1 MWGHLPKPF
10 QHIKTLRHSS
20 KSPWISFFSYS
31 YSDAPHKRS
40 KLSPLQERR
49 IVDRFWLYAKG
60 GGGGSGCTGTHRSRD
75 DLCGRPDGGDVI
87 LECSPTCCDFSGLQP
102 HLVYRG
108 GHGSSKN
115 KIGTRGADK
124 VAQVPIGTVI
134 HLLKG
139 ETPCVAERQIPKDL
153 DPWEILEYETEKKY
167 QIQHN
172 IGELTVQGKRVII
185 ACGGDGGMGNVSV
198 KVFDDEESS
207 LRVGL
212 PGSEAVLR
220 LELKSIADVSL
231 VEMPNAGKTTL
242 LHPNLGNLNFEDF
255 SLTVADIPRLIEG
268 AHENQRTK
276 VLAYVVDLA
285 SGLDGRIGI
294 PPWEQLRDLVFELE
308 YHLEGLSNRPSLI
321 VANKI
326 DEDGGEEVY
335 EELERRVQDVSIF
348 PVCAVLE
355 DGVPEVKLA
364 LKKLVNGEISD
375 GLVLDKITVG

>member
-1 MWGHLPKPF
+1 
-10 QHIKTLRHSS
+10 
-20 KSPWISFFSYS
+20 
-31 YSDAPHKRS
+31 
-40 KLSPLQERR
+40 
-49 IVDRFWLYAKG
+49 
-60 GGGGSGCTGTHRSRD
+60 
-75 DLCGRPDGGDVI
+75 
-87 LECSPTCCDFSGLQP
+87 
-102 HLVYRG
+102 
-108 GHGSSKN
+108 
-115 KIGTRGADK
+115 
-124 VAQVPIGTVI
+124 
-134 HLLKG
+134 
-139 ETPCVAERQIPKDL
+139 
-153 DPWEILEYETEKKY
+153 
-167 QIQHN
+167 
-172 IGELTVQGKRVII
+172 
-185 ACGGDGGMGNVSV
+185 MGNVSV

-242 LHPNLGNLNFEDF
+242 L
-255 SLTVADIPRLIEG
+255 
-268 AHENQRTK
+268 Q
-276 VLAYVVDLA
+276 
-285 SGLDGRIGI
+285 IGI